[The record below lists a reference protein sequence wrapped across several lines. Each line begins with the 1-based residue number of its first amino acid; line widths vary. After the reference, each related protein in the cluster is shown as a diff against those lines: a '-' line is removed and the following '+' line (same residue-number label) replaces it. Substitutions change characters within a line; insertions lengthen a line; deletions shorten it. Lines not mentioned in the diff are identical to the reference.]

1 MKKSLARA
9 IAAGTFAVAVG
20 AGIIAAS
27 AATLG
32 GLSSTNLGADNVV
45 VAACDT
51 DGINISYSTSYNAAT
66 QKFLVPGATVSN
78 VATACA
84 GQVMKVELTGAAG
97 VALSPATEVTLG
109 SATSQN
115 VVFAS
120 PTKADL
126 VLGSSIVIS
135 G

>member
-9 IAAGTFAVAVG
+9 IAAGTVAIAVG
-20 AGIIAAS
+20 GGIIAAS

-51 DGINISYSTSYNAAT
+51 DGISISYTTSYDAAT
-66 QKFLVPGATVSN
+66 QKFLVPGAIVSKI
-78 VATACA
+78 APACA
-84 GQVMKVELTGAAG
+84 GQVMKVELTGATG
-97 VALSPATEVTLG
+97 VALSAATEVTLG
-109 SATSQN
+109 SATTQN